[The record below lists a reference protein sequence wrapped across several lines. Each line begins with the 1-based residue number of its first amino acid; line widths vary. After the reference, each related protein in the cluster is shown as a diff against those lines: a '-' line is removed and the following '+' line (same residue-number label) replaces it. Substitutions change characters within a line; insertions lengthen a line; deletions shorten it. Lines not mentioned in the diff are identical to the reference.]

1 MDDQGP
7 ATVAP
12 LELQRSFALI
22 LKCPR
27 KRRAYQKVSPG
38 WRTFVPIYLSVNC
51 FIVSGPITFDFA
63 HVMQHPS
70 RQLHQRY
77 GKRLS

>member
-1 MDDQGP
+1 MIG
-7 ATVAP
+7 A
-12 LELQRSFALI
+12 RNRHALRTSI
-22 LKCPR
+22 IVCLDFRLPKT
-27 KRRAYQKVSPG
+27 KRAYQKVSPG